1 MSPVEGNIDLLTD
14 AVLSEAR
21 AEAEKILA
29 EARQAAEKVQR
40 EAQEEADNEYKA
52 IIERANL
59 NADRIRRQA
68 IASTQLNARTT
79 QLAQREKLLVKVF
92 DNANQQLSSIQQW
105 SDYNQIAMRLLREA
119 LANLHAEKVV
129 IHADESA
136 EKFFTP
142 AALQKLSEELKM
154 ELSLGEPLKQ
164 STGVLIETED
174 KRLRYD
180 NTLETRL
187 SRLQNS
193 LRTSVYHLLMGET
206 L

>member
-21 AEAEKILA
+21 ADADKILA
-29 EARQAAEKVQR
+29 EAQETAAKVR
-40 EAQEEADNEYKA
+40 GEAQGEAENERRA
-52 IIERANL
+52 IIERANQ

-68 IASTQLNARTT
+68 VASAQLNARTT
-79 QLAQREKLLVKVF
+79 TLAEREKLLVKVF
-92 DNANQQLSSIQQW
+92 DTANQQLASIQQW

-119 LANLHAEKVV
+119 LANLNAKNVV
-129 IHADESA
+129 VHADDTA
-136 EKFFTP
+136 QKVYTP
-142 AALQKLSEELKM
+142 EVLKKLAEELKT
-154 ELSLGEPLKQ
+154 ELRLGEPLKQ
-164 STGVLIETED
+164 ATGVIIETDD

-187 SRLQNS
+187 SRMQNS